1 MTALLS
7 VREVFA
13 TMQGEGSMTGAPAVF
28 VRLAGCNLWSGLS
41 HLRDA
46 GTGSC
51 AAWCDTDFAKG
62 TRHEPQE
69 VVATV
74 LRLCDGWAVPL
85 AVVSGGEPCL
95 QLRRPEG
102 EALVRLLHDA
112 GVRVAVETNGTTL
125 ADVLDECDHVTVSPK
140 ALRAPGADALAH
152 IVVRKGTDLK
162 VVAPQ
167 WAEGDLSQMS
177 RWSFVNRYV
186 QPLDTG
192 AGPGAVQ
199 PALELAARLG
209 WRVSAQTHKFLNLP

>member
-1 MTALLS
+1 MALT

-13 TMQGEGSMTGAPAVF
+13 TMQGEGSMAGAPAVF
-28 VRLAGCNLWSGLS
+28 VRLAGCNLWSGLP

-46 GTGSC
+46 GTGAC

-69 VVATV
+69 VADTV
-74 LRLCDGWAVPL
+74 LRLCSGWAVPL
-85 AVVSGGEPCL
+85 VVVSGGEPCL

-102 EALVRLLHDA
+102 EALVRLLHA
-112 GVRVAVETNGTTL
+112 SGVRVAVETNGTTP
-125 ADVLDECDHVTVSPK
+125 ADVLDEVDHVTVSPK
-140 ALRAPGADALAH
+140 ALRAPGTSALAH
-152 IVVRKGTDLK
+152 VVVRKGTDLK

-167 WAEGDLSQMS
+167 WAEDDLRSMAE
-177 RWSFVNRYV
+177 WSFTHRYV

-209 WRVSAQTHKFLNLP
+209 WRVSAQVHKLLELP